1 MKNAIQIAVPKPCRE
16 KWNSF
21 TKTSNGGFCAL
32 CQKEVVDFTSWSD
45 ERIKSYFQNMPGNTC
60 GRFREDQLKIYTY
73 DNANRSRISWI
84 SFLFVGFLLLFSSR
98 QVSGQTT
105 PRQTTEQYQPEDKN
119 YETAKA
125 RRRKDGSYAR
135 PVTGL
140 VRDVEQDVPLSGVI
154 VTLKGT
160 SKTTTTDAEG
170 KFTLDLPN
178 KDSSQFIVFSFRGF
192 KTVEYLHNTTRPG
205 QEIAVDMRRNDLGTV
220 QNALVG
226 VLGGAVVYRRWY
238 EPREIAKDV
247 WWWLT
252 GR

>member
-1 MKNAIQIAVPKPCRE
+1 MKDAIRINVPKPCHE

-21 TKTSNGGFCAL
+21 TKTSSGGFCSS
-32 CQKEVVDFTSWSD
+32 CQKEVVDFTSWND
-45 ERIKSYFQNMPGNTC
+45 ERIKTYFKNLKGDTC
-60 GRFREDQLKIYTY
+60 GRFRQDQLKVYSYGNPSRT
-73 DNANRSRISWI
+73 RISWI
-84 SFLFVGFLLLFSSR
+84 SFLFAGFLLLFSSR
-98 QVSGQTT
+98 QVSAQTT
-105 PRQTTEQYQPEDKN
+105 PMQTTEKYQPEEKN

-125 RRRKDGSYAR
+125 QRRKEILYKR

-140 VRDVEQDVPLSGVI
+140 VTDVENGVPLSGVM

-160 SKTTTTDAEG
+160 SKTTTTDADG
-170 KFTLDLPN
+170 KFKLDLPN
-178 KDSSQFIVFSFRGF
+178 KDSSQFIVFSLNGF
-192 KTVEYLHNTTRPG
+192 KTVEYLHNVTRPG
-205 QEIAVDMRRNDLGTV
+205 QEIAVDMSRQVDNVTDVLG
-220 QNALVG
+220 G